1 MPTEPIIDLS
11 RLDLGRRVMSRAQI
25 EQFNPHRGL
34 MAMLDGVVWLND
46 TLSEGVAVK
55 EVRADEFWTA
65 GHIPGR
71 PLLPGVLMLEAAAQL
86 ASLMYYKRSDVL
98 CFAGF
103 TRIEDVAFRGQVVPG
118 DTLYLL
124 CKEVK
129 YTPKRFVTRI
139 QGVVRNEVVF
149 EGQITGMV
157 FPNLGNVRDPVNE
170 ATGLPAAGGA

>member
-11 RLDLGRRVMSRAQI
+11 TIDLGRRVMSRAQI
-25 EQFNPHRGL
+25 EQYNPHRGL
-34 MAMLDGVVWLND
+34 MAMLDGVVWLNEA
-46 TLSEGVAVK
+46 LSEGVAVK

-71 PLLPGVLMLEAAAQL
+71 PLLPGVLMVEAAAQL
-86 ASLMYYKRSDVL
+86 ASLMYYKRSGVL
-98 CFAGF
+98 SFAGF

-139 QGVVRNEVVF
+139 QGVVNGEIVF
-149 EGQITGMV
+149 EGQITGMK
-157 FPNLGNVRDPVNE
+157 FPNLGTVREPVNE
-170 ATGLPAAGGA
+170 GRDLPAAGRA

>member
-11 RLDLGRRVMSRAQI
+11 AIDLGRRVMSRAEI
-25 EQFNPHRGL
+25 ERYNPHRGL

-46 TLSEGVAVK
+46 ALSEGVAVK
-55 EVRADEFWTA
+55 EVRPDEFWTA

-86 ASLMYYKRSDVL
+86 ASLMYYKRSGVL

-103 TRIEDVAFRGQVVPG
+103 TRIEEVAFRGQVVPG

-124 CKEVK
+124 CKELK

-139 QGVVRNEVVF
+139 QGVVNAEVVF
-149 EGQITGMV
+149 EGVITGMI
-157 FPNLGNVRDPVNE
+157 FPNLGNVRE
-170 ATGLPAAGGA
+170 AVDEESDLPAAGRA